1 MAYEPHSGKADR
13 AAYYLMERLRDEPWF
28 LSVGVGEKHGSQC
41 LFLYVRKP
49 KIPKLKMIQD
59 GWHGYPVYVSVLSPR
74 PADSR
79 TFG

>member
-49 KIPKLKMIQD
+49 KIPKLKMIQ
-59 GWHGYPVYVSVLSPR
+59 GRLARIPSLC
-74 PADSR
+74 
-79 TFG
+79 FGPIASSC